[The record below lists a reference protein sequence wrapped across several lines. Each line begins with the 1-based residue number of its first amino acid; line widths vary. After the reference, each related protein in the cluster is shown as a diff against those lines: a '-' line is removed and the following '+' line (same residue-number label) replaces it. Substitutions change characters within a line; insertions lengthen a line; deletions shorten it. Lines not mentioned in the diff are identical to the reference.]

1 MSDEI
6 HSSSWT
12 GPPPPPEPE
21 WKRRLLFHGVPTIE
35 ELRVMKREA
44 RDRYAALPPQVQ
56 RVRRLA
62 GWLLLS
68 PAVLLVGYWVAN
80 AVIPDQAAHN
90 LFGAVTL
97 WGLLAFFTAFW
108 QLKSESRSLVLLRQV
123 VIGALLIAMIVG
135 GPLYA
140 YGAIASH
147 AQARPLR
154 RERTFEIYRCGRSCH
169 FGGYFL
175 HQRLDGETIEGEYA
189 GPPVPYGSC
198 ATVQVLVGNYGFS
211 WVRVLE
217 RMESRGHDLSWPVRR
232 EDCFS
237 AKPLSSL
244 RT

>member
-12 GPPPPPEPE
+12 GPPPPPQPE
-21 WKRRLLFHGVPTIE
+21 WERRLLFHGVPTIE
-35 ELRVMKREA
+35 ELRVAKREA
-44 RDRYAALPPQVQ
+44 RERYAALPPQVQ

-68 PAVLLVGYWVAN
+68 PAVLLVGYWIAN

-90 LFGAVTL
+90 LFEPVIL

-140 YGAIASH
+140 YAAIASH
-147 AQARPLR
+147 AHARPLP
-154 RERTFEIYRCGRSCH
+154 RERTFEIYRCTHHCYL
-169 FGGYFL
+169 GGYFL

-189 GPPVPYGSC
+189 GPPQAYGRC
-198 ATVQVLVGNYGFS
+198 ATVEVLVGRYGFS

-217 RMESRGHDLSWPVRR
+217 RMRPQPRELFWPVRR

-237 AKPLSSL
+237 DKPLSSL
-244 RT
+244 KT